1 LTGAGRAI
9 IVLAPKRRHGSGRRE
24 RRCPHEVSEMTT
36 SSVPWYWKA
45 GTGFTAL
52 LVVVMIA
59 MLFPGL

>member
-1 LTGAGRAI
+1 MAAG
-9 IVLAPKRRHGSGRRE
+9 GRLLRG
-24 RRCPHEVSEMTT
+24 PHEVSEMTT